1 MESYLYTRS
10 SCIVSS
16 VGLVGCIGKTCQPT
30 YMCLEH
36 YKKLSKRFNCFVI
49 ETGLQR
55 KFLICLL
62 ILDIWKSLK
71 STFCHW
77 LNQYLWTWSLCKANC
92 IPNTSEPVCHQSKG
106 RHKKYQ
112 NSGSIFWISVNFSR
126 HSHKAEKSGCLEKAN

>member
-92 IPNTSEPVCHQSKG
+92 IPDTCQPVSNQSEC
-106 RHKKYQ
+106 RHEQ
-112 NSGSIFWISVNFSR
+112 NKNCCSILWISVNLSCY
-126 HSHKAEKSGCLEKAN
+126 SHQPEQSGCFQQSD